1 MCPIFLGVFSL
12 AMCMYYFWSYLSL
25 LFFLVLV
32 SSFFFF
38 RAACD
43 GGRGYYE
50 RMCIFLSKRYRE
62 CFCFVVVC
70 LVFFVSSLF
79 LPYGSCVFL
88 WYLSCRN
95 LTPILFFFFSP
106 LLPLHHVSYYCLTH
120 LILALSR
127 CEQAATAVAVT
138 ADGEYIVAGTTAG
151 DYFGNN
157 AGSSNGDDDDLGEFF
172 CCTAVRTY

>member
-1 MCPIFLGVFSL
+1 
-12 AMCMYYFWSYLSL
+12 MYYFWSYLSL

-95 LTPILFFFFSP
+95 LTPILFFFLTVITLAPCF
-106 LLPLHHVSYYCLTH
+106 LLLSHASYSCLVSV
-120 LILALSR
+120 R
-127 CEQAATAVAVT
+127 
-138 ADGEYIVAGTTAG
+138 
-151 DYFGNN
+151 
-157 AGSSNGDDDDLGEFF
+157 AGSDGGRGHGGWRVHRCRHDGGGLL
-172 CCTAVRTY
+172 RK

>member
-106 LLPLHHVSYYCLTH
+106 CPLSAAGFYLEETSRWPPSLFLAQSPSYPVLRPNGGGAINH
-120 LILALSR
+120 GKRSR
-127 CEQAATAVAVT
+127 QRSRQWE
-138 ADGEYIVAGTTAG
+138 
-151 DYFGNN
+151 
-157 AGSSNGDDDDLGEFF
+157 
-172 CCTAVRTY
+172 R